1 MATKKVATKS
11 KEEEPESK
19 EEPKAE
25 WDPEK
30 VRRFR
35 MTYDDK
41 VRDGASPKD
50 ISDAFTFEGGE
61 YVMGFAYYLLEY
73 LETCIFWPP
82 QSRVYNVQ
90 PKLDE

>member
-1 MATKKVATKS
+1 MATKKAAAETK
-11 KEEEPESK
+11 SK

-35 MTYDDK
+35 MAYDNK
-41 VRDGASPKD
+41 VRDGSSPKD
-50 ISDAFTFEGGE
+50 ISDTFDFEGGE

-90 PKLDE
+90 PKLNE